1 MFNSSGIDR
10 FLDTQCF
17 RCPHCGRYCH
27 PQEITCPQCK
37 EALPATIRLGTKR
50 LGRRPFTLPIP
61 SQGNGYFGPET
72 NAILQ
77 FLPSGV
83 CHTLALKEPLILGR
97 ATYLVQGEMLDL
109 TEHNAYQHG
118 VSRLHCMLR
127 RQGTRLVV
135 TDLGSA
141 NGTHLNGEPILPHKD
156 YLLSDSDQL
165 ILGSLHLTVFFS
177 TSKAG

>member
-1 MFNSSGIDR
+1 V
-10 FLDTQCF
+10 
-17 RCPHCGRYCH
+17 
-27 PQEITCPQCK
+27 
-37 EALPATIRLGTKR
+37 RLGTKR

-61 SQGNGYFGPET
+61 SQGKVYFGPET
-72 NAILQ
+72 HAILQ

-83 CHTLALKEPLILGR
+83 CHTLVLKEPLILGR

-127 RQGTRLVV
+127 RQGTHLVV

-141 NGTHLNGEPILPHKD
+141 NGTYLNGEPMLPHKD
-156 YLLSDSDQL
+156 YVLSDGDQL
-165 ILGSLHLTVFFS
+165 ILGTLHLTVFFS
-177 TSKAG
+177 TSRSG

>member
-1 MFNSSGIDR
+1 MFNSSGIDS
-10 FLDTQCF
+10 FLSTQCF

-37 EALPATIRLGTKR
+37 EALPATVRLGTKR

-61 SQGNGYFGPET
+61 SQGNAHFGAEAH
-72 NAILQ
+72 AILQ
-77 FLPSGV
+77 LLPSGA
-83 CHTLALKEPLILGR
+83 CHTLTLREPLILGR

-127 RQGTRLVV
+127 RQGNRLVV

-141 NGTHLNGEPILPHKD
+141 NGTHLNGEPMLPHKD
-156 YLLSDSDQL
+156 YALSDGDQL
-165 ILGSLHLTVFFS
+165 ILGTLHLTVFFS
-177 TSKAG
+177 TSRPG

>member
-10 FLDTQCF
+10 FLDAQCF

-61 SQGNGYFGPET
+61 SQGNAHFAPET
-72 NAILQ
+72 NAVLQ
-77 FLPSGV
+77 FLPSGA
-83 CHTLALKEPLILGR
+83 CHTLTLKEPLILGR

-127 RQGTRLVV
+127 RQGMRLLV

-141 NGTHLNGEPILPHKD
+141 NGTHLNGEPMLPHKD
-156 YLLSDSDQL
+156 YMLSDSDQL